1 MTKKKLNLKNL
12 IYDNRFVLILSIVA
26 AIIIWMVVAIQASPE
41 DDRVIK
47 DVPVKIEMS
56 NTVSN
61 LGLQMFGNTEFTVD
75 VKVHGKRYEVAESVL
90 TKDDITVVAKTNYV
104 DSTGSQTLK
113 LEVSP
118 TDPDNANYE
127 ILSMSQ
133 DTINVYFDYYK
144 EGEYTLSPD
153 IIYDYDGS
161 SYVADGFTGDTPV
174 LSANT
179 VKLSGPATEMN
190 KIQKVVA
197 RVTLEKPLSATATL
211 DTEILPLSEYGGKL
225 QYITVNDGIADI
237 TMTLFVYQ
245 QAELTTAVTFKNTP
259 AIYSASL
266 PEYSCSPAK
275 VKVLMDAATLAS
287 LNELIVADI
296 DFYQLGAGENRI
308 TVDLTKISGVKQVT
322 SGESK
327 LTVTINM
334 KGVTDK
340 TSTVDAANISFI
352 NVPAGYKAVVTQ
364 TEIKSVELVGPKS
377 SLDKITAD
385 QIFAEVD
392 LASADPTA
400 THGTAYARVYVKN
413 STNCWVHN
421 RYKVSYR
428 LEKITEE

>member
-12 IYDNRFVLILSIVA
+12 IYDNRFVLVLSVVA

-47 DVPVKIEMS
+47 DVPVKIEIS

-118 TDPDNANYE
+118 TDPEKANYE

-133 DTINVYFDYYK
+133 DTVNVYFDYYK

-161 SYVADGFTGDTPV
+161 SYVADGFTDDTPV

-197 RVTLEKPLSATATL
+197 RVTLKKPLSATATL
-211 DTEILPLSEYGGKL
+211 ETEILPLSEYGGKL

-245 QAELTTAVTFKNTP
+245 QAELPTTVTFKNAP
-259 AIYSASL
+259 VSYVSSP
-266 PEYSCSPAK
+266 PEFKCSPAK
-275 VKVLMDAATLAS
+275 VKVLMDAATLSS
-287 LNELIVADI
+287 LNELSVADI
-296 DFYQLGAGENRI
+296 DFYQLKAGENKI
-308 TVDLTKISGVKQVT
+308 TVDLTKLTGVKKVI
-322 SGESK
+322 GGDNM

-340 TSTVDAANISFI
+340 TSVVEAANISFI
-352 NVPAGYKAVVTQ
+352 NVPDGYKAVVTQ
-364 TEIKSVELVGPKS
+364 SEIKSVEVVGPKS
-377 SLDKITAD
+377 SLDKITAE
-385 QIFAEVD
+385 QLFAEVD
-392 LASADPTA
+392 LSNVDPSA
-400 THGTAYARVYVKN
+400 THGTALARAYVKG

-428 LEKITEE
+428 LEKIDE

>member
-12 IYDNRFVLILSIVA
+12 IYDNRFVLILSVVA

-133 DTINVYFDYYK
+133 DTVNVYFDYYK

-153 IIYDYDGS
+153 LIYDYDGS
-161 SYVADGFTGDTPV
+161 SYVADGLTGDTPV

-211 DTEILPLSEYGGKL
+211 ETEILPLSEYGGKL

-245 QAELTTAVTFKNTP
+245 QAELPTTVTFKNAP
-259 AIYSASL
+259 ASYVSA
-266 PEYSCSPAK
+266 PPTFSCDPAK
-275 VKVLMDAATLAS
+275 VKVLMDAATLSS
-287 LNELIVADI
+287 LSELSVADI
-296 DFYQLGAGENRI
+296 DFYQLKAGENKI
-308 TVDLTKISGVKQVT
+308 TVDLTKLTGIKQVT
-322 SGESK
+322 SGETK
-327 LTVTINM
+327 LTVTVNM
-334 KGVTDK
+334 SGVTDK
-340 TSTVDAANISFI
+340 TSTVDAENISFI
-352 NVPAGYKAVVTQ
+352 NVPNGYKAVVTQ
-364 TEIKSVELVGPKS
+364 SEIKSVEVIGPKS

-385 QIFAEVD
+385 QLFAEVD
-392 LASADPTA
+392 LANVDPSA
-400 THGTAYARVYVKN
+400 THGTVLARAYVKG
-413 STNCWVHN
+413 STNCWVYG

-428 LEKITEE
+428 LEKVD

>member
-1 MTKKKLNLKNL
+1 MTKKKLSLKNL
-12 IYDNRFVLILSIVA
+12 IYDNRFVLVLSIVA
-26 AIIIWMVVAIQASPE
+26 AIIIWMIVAIQASPE

-61 LGLQMFGNTEFTVD
+61 LGLEMFGNTEFTVD

-104 DSTGSQTLK
+104 DSTGSKTLK

-118 TDPDNANYE
+118 TDPENANYE
-127 ILSMSQ
+127 IISMSQ
-133 DTINVYFDYYK
+133 DTVNVYFDYYK

-153 IIYDYDGS
+153 IIYDYNGS
-161 SYVADGFTGDTPV
+161 SYVTGGLTGDTPV

-190 KIQKVVA
+190 KIQKVAA

-211 DTEILPLSEYGGKL
+211 ETEILPLSEYGGKL

-245 QAELTTAVTFKNTP
+245 QAELPTTVTFKNAPMSYISSQPEFTCEP
-259 AIYSASL
+259 ARL
-266 PEYSCSPAK
+266 
-275 VKVLMDAATLAS
+275 KVLMDAAALAS
-287 LNELIVADI
+287 LDELAVADI
-296 DFYQLGAGENRI
+296 DFYQLKAGENKI
-308 TVDLTKISGVKQVT
+308 TVDLTRLTGVKSVT
-322 SGESK
+322 SGETK
-327 LTVTINM
+327 LTVTVNM
-334 KGVTDK
+334 KDVTSK

-352 NVPAGYKAVVTQ
+352 NVPNGYKAVVTQ
-364 TEIKSVELVGPKS
+364 NEIKSVEVTGPKS
-377 SLDKITAD
+377 SLEKITAD
-385 QIFAEVD
+385 QLFAEVD
-392 LASADPTA
+392 LANIDPTA
-400 THGTAYARVYVKN
+400 THGTALARAYVKG
-413 STNCWVHN
+413 STNCWVYG

-428 LEKITEE
+428 LEKAD

>member
-12 IYDNRFVLILSIVA
+12 IYDNRFVLVLSVVA

-47 DVPVKIEMS
+47 DVPVKIEIS

-118 TDPDNANYE
+118 TDPEKANYE

-133 DTINVYFDYYK
+133 DTVNVYFDYYK

-161 SYVADGFTGDTPV
+161 SYVADGFTDDTPV

-197 RVTLEKPLSATATL
+197 RVTLKKPLSATATL
-211 DTEILPLSEYGGKL
+211 ETEILPLSEYGGKL

-245 QAELTTAVTFKNTP
+245 QAELPTTVTFKNAP
-259 AIYSASL
+259 ASYVSSP
-266 PEYSCSPAK
+266 PEFKCSPAK
-275 VKVLMDAATLAS
+275 VKVLMDAATLSS
-287 LNELIVADI
+287 LNELSVADI
-296 DFYQLGAGENRI
+296 DFYQLKAGENKI
-308 TVDLTKISGVKQVT
+308 TVDLTKLTGVKKVI
-322 SGESK
+322 GGDNM

-340 TSTVDAANISFI
+340 TSVVEAANISFI
-352 NVPAGYKAVVTQ
+352 NVPDGYKAVVTQ
-364 TEIKSVELVGPKS
+364 SEIKSVEVVGPKS
-377 SLDKITAD
+377 SLDKITAE
-385 QIFAEVD
+385 QLFAEVD
-392 LASADPTA
+392 LSNVDPSA
-400 THGTAYARVYVKN
+400 THGTALARAYVKG
-413 STNCWVHN
+413 SMNCWVHN

-428 LEKITEE
+428 LEKIDE